1 EKAMSNRFPKGWDE
15 ERVNQVIAHY
25 EGQSEDEQFADIEAA
40 FEQEDMIMMA
50 VPASLAPE
58 IRALIA
64 RRPDR

>member
-1 EKAMSNRFPKGWDE
+1 MEKA
-15 ERVNQVIAHY
+15 
-25 EGQSEDEQFADIEAA
+25 QFADIEAA